1 MLLEFDVGT
10 SVFETPVRSVIWAVM
25 ILIVLVHEFVLELIP
40 LASAQLVRA
49 LLHAHVVAGISVDL
63 HLFV

>member
-40 LASAQLVRA
+40 LASAQVRA
-49 LLHAHVVAGISVDL
+49 LLHPHVVAVLSFSMQ
-63 HLFV
+63 LFV